1 MQINLAAL
9 PDDATRTA
17 DYGQL
22 QRDRGVKALELDD
35 EQVLG
40 PIYDLFAGRI
50 DRAFGEDLEWWAD
63 TFTDIGHA
71 NLAHVG
77 LAAMTTWHFDRDR
90 CGPGIDALKAEL
102 VKRARKLLAG
112 MTADELEMHQ

>member
-1 MQINLAAL
+1 MLNLATL

-22 QRDRGVKALELDD
+22 QRDRGVKVLELDD
-35 EQVLG
+35 DHVLG
-40 PIYDLFAGRI
+40 PVFDLFAGRI
-50 DRAFGEDLEWWAD
+50 EFAYGEDLEWWAES
-63 TFTDIGHA
+63 FTDIGA
-71 NLAHVG
+71 PALAQVG

-90 CGPGIDALKAEL
+90 CGPGIEALKAEL

-112 MTADELEMHQ
+112 MTGDELEIHQ